1 MFAIHYLQIV
11 TRYFNMTFTT
21 ESPTLTVEAQSSF
34 ALPTNQVVQTIQT
47 VIASMDAD
55 HSALENQTE
64 DTWKFQYGTVEVVVN
79 ITGTEPSD
87 TFTVFSKVLEAP
99 FKDEARM
106 NRWLLE
112 KNAADT
118 FEARY
123 AIQNEQV
130 LVLASRSVEDLSP
143 AEISRI
149 ITIVA
154 AIADD
159 NDEFLE
165 ENFAA

>member
-1 MFAIHYLQIV
+1 M
-11 TRYFNMTFTT
+11 
-21 ESPTLTVEAQSSF
+21 STVEADSSF
-34 ALPTNQVVQTIQT
+34 APSVNHVVQTIQT
-47 VIASMDAD
+47 VISSMDAD
-55 HSALENQTE
+55 NSALENQTE
-64 DTWKFQYGTVEVVVN
+64 DTWKFQYGSVEVVVN
-79 ITGTEPSD
+79 ITGIEPSD
-87 TFTVFSKVLEAP
+87 TFTVFATVLAAP
-99 FKDEARM
+99 FKDEAKM
-106 NRWLLE
+106 TRWLLE

-123 AIQNEQV
+123 AIQNDQV

-159 NDEFLE
+159 NDEILK
-165 ENFAA
+165 ENFGA